1 MSKNDRHVSSQHA
14 GEVSDDT
21 TTIFKFIS
29 DLESQPGPSNQPSNT
44 ATNTDHL
51 TPLSSSSE
59 VLPVSFVS
67 DDGNTIDLEMSTTEK
82 QTPIY
87 EVLEQSLN
95 PPSSPICD
103 TNTTSFTSNDTV
115 DDAETDRS
123 NSVFNGTLP
132 IGRELID
139 QIGRRT
145 R

>member
-1 MSKNDRHVSSQHA
+1 M
-14 GEVSDDT
+14 
-21 TTIFKFIS
+21 
-29 DLESQPGPSNQPSNT
+29 
-44 ATNTDHL
+44 
-51 TPLSSSSE
+51 
-59 VLPVSFVS
+59 SFVS

-145 R
+145 

>member
-1 MSKNDRHVSSQHA
+1 MSNNDRHVSSQHA

-21 TTIFKFIS
+21 TTIFKFVS

-44 ATNTDHL
+44 ATNADHL

-103 TNTTSFTSNDTV
+103 TNTTSVTSNDTV

-123 NSVFNGTLP
+123 NSVFNDTLP

-145 R
+145 